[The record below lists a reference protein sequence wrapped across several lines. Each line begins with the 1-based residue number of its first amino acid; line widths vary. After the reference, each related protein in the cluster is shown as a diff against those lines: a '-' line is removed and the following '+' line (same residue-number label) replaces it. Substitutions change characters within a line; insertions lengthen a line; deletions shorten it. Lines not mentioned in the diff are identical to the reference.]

1 MANMLAERI
10 KSVKLTKTQKKIAEY
25 FVQNQDRIGSLSS
38 LDVAHEIG
46 VSDASIIRF
55 SRVIGYDGFADLK
68 SHIYDSLVENANNR
82 VTLTER
88 LFQNKEKYGSTE
100 DSLNFIEVMQQ
111 NIASVFRDNRPEDF
125 ERVVD
130 HVVKARKRYVI
141 GLRGCKGIALQ
152 FGRLLSFMAPGVHTI
167 LDSECT
173 SVNLMQDIKKN
184 DVVVMFVYSRF
195 YRMDEQYLKMARKRG
210 AKICLIV
217 NDITGPLNV
226 YADEVLVVASANL
239 SFFHS
244 TIALDLLSEYLLD
257 QISER
262 LEYKERLL
270 ERDEVTEHQRL

>member
-152 FGRLLSFMAPGVHTI
+152 FGRLLSFMAPGVYTI

-173 SVNLMQDIKKN
+173 SVNLMQDIQKN

-217 NDITGPLNV
+217 NDITGPLNI

>member
-152 FGRLLSFMAPGVHTI
+152 FGRLLSFMAPGVYTI

-217 NDITGPLNV
+217 NDITGPLNI